1 MKKNQFLSILEKL
14 SKREVNELQDYI
26 HQLHPRKKQQQQ
38 LLNCLLPFHPLFE
51 AEKEITESIKQAELS
66 DENNSKKLSN
76 LMSDLKGLVLE
87 FLLWKEQQ
95 VNSFEK
101 SLTLIQ
107 LLHRRGIHHVAA
119 IELKKLEKRIKK
131 NKKMLSLDLY
141 QLLKLKYFQLD
152 IHSQANTAAEHSIT
166 KTFKQL
172 NTFYL
177 TNSYKLFCEVLSRKN
192 VYQENIPADKATIE
206 QLLDSKLARK
216 DSDLLVCYQKAL
228 TMNFYQAESAVKAE
242 AVFQDLKELYKNVYE
257 FFDLEDQ
264 QTLLLYL
271 INFCIPRVMKGQSDY
286 EMIAFN
292 LHEFGFNKFIF
303 QKGGLSK
310 TLLLNT
316 ITIGCRAQKKEANQD
331 WQSVQTIIAENIE
344 YLPKKDRI
352 PTEILAN
359 SFITFYQSNYEDT
372 LYQLNTISVSED
384 TDNSLRVRGMVTISL
399 YKLNRMK
406 ALVRELDKFE
416 NFLKKNTKKISDIVK
431 IRYLNFIEIMRLISK
446 PNYDKAFIKQKIETY
461 KNGIYGRDFLLDQ
474 LKDEI

>member
-38 LLNCLLPFHPLFE
+38 LLSCLIPFHPSFE
-51 AEKEITESIKQAELS
+51 AEKAITESIKQVELS

-107 LLHRRGIHHVAA
+107 LLHRRGIHHVAV
-119 IELKKLEKRIKK
+119 IELKRLEKKIKK

-152 IHSQANTAAEHSIT
+152 IHSQPNTAAEHSIT

-206 QLLDSKLARK
+206 QLLDSKLARE

-228 TMNFYQAESAVKAE
+228 AMNFYQAEATATEEEAIKA
-242 AVFQDLKELYKNVYE
+242 ATVFQDLKELYKNVYE

-316 ITIGCRAQKKEANQD
+316 ITIGCRAQKEK
-331 WQSVQTIIAENIE
+331 
-344 YLPKKDRI
+344 
-352 PTEILAN
+352 LAN
-359 SFITFYQSNYEDT
+359 GLIAFYQSNYEET

-431 IRYLNFIEIMRLISK
+431 VRYLNFIEITRLISK

-474 LKDEI
+474 LKDET